1 MGVLYKKY
9 NIKFKNSFN
18 YFIEMMIGSLLMIIV
33 LFIFSLIIPIY
44 SKVRIIN
51 LFIIILYTIIG
62 GIVYFIYAYKSNL
75 IKNIFGDN
83 FIKKIKNIIL
93 KK

>member
-1 MGVLYKKY
+1 
-9 NIKFKNSFN
+9 
-18 YFIEMMIGSLLMIIV
+18 MMIGSLLMIFV
-33 LFIFSLIIPIY
+33 LFILSLIIPIY

-51 LFIIILYTIIG
+51 LFIIILYAIVG

-75 IKNIFGDN
+75 LKNIFGNN
-83 FIKKIKNIIL
+83 FMKKIKNIIL